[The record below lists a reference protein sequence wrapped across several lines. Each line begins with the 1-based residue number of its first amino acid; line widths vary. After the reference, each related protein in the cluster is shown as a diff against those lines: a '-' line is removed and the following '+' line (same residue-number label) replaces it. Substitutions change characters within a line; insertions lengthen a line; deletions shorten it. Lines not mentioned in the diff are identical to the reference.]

1 MASYGVWW
9 IELVVALVVLM
20 CLGLVARE
28 AAAFI
33 SIARIRQRDGGI
45 PAPRTRE
52 EYLLLFPR
60 ACPRCLSRRGKR
72 ITGWHRDRYGAAEFV
87 DTWQCVDCAYV
98 ADGRQ
103 LLSSVG
109 EGDTM
114 ARPVMARQRWF
125 ISTTEAERIKRPRL
139 NGPEEDRASAD
150 DWGAQN
156 VS

>member
-9 IELVVALVVLM
+9 IELVVALLVLM

-28 AAAFI
+28 ATAFI

-52 EYLLLFPR
+52 EYLLLFPS

-103 LLSSVG
+103 LPSFMG
-109 EGDTM
+109 EADTM

-139 NGPEEDRASAD
+139 TGR
-150 DWGAQN
+150 
-156 VS
+156 

>member
-1 MASYGVWW
+1 MCWW

-33 SIARIRQRDGGI
+33 SVARIRRRDGGI
-45 PAPRTRE
+45 PTPRTGE
-52 EYLLLFPR
+52 GSLLLFPQGM
-60 ACPRCLSRRGKR
+60 PLIPVRRGQR
-72 ITGWHRDRYGAAEFV
+72 VTGWHRNHYGTTEFV
-87 DTWQCVDCAYV
+87 DTWQCADCAYV

-103 LLSSVG
+103 LLSSMG
-109 EGDTM
+109 EADTM
-114 ARPVMARQRWF
+114 ERPVMARQRWF

-139 NGPEEDRASAD
+139 NRPEEDRASAD